1 MRIHQLLTDQ
11 ARKHKFKN
19 KATDFRRVT
28 QKMDTNTQI
37 YGIKGRT
44 IWIPNK
50 SPLKCKP
57 QRGLTMK
64 NKWKNI
70 TQKMNTSVY
79 EVYWIPPPQI

>member
-44 IWIPNK
+44 I
-50 SPLKCKP
+50 
-57 QRGLTMK
+57 
-64 NKWKNI
+64 
-70 TQKMNTSVY
+70 
-79 EVYWIPPPQI
+79 